1 MTEAHH
7 MNPGVL
13 ATIAAIYGALLLATA
28 IVYVLVPRLSPGK
41 DHKELKQ
48 RTNSWWVIVTL
59 LAIAVCFNIGLS
71 IIFIAFLC
79 FLALKE
85 FLSLI
90 PTRRADRRVLF
101 WAYLSI
107 PLQFYWIYTGW
118 YGMFI
123 VFIPVYVFL
132 FLPF

>member
-1 MTEAHH
+1 MVD
-7 MNPGVL
+7 GGDFS
-13 ATIAAIYGALLLATA
+13 IAITLNTTTA
-28 IVYVLVPRLSPGK
+28 VVFFGFLS
-41 DHKELKQ
+41 
-48 RTNSWWVIVTL
+48 
-59 LAIAVCFNIGLS
+59 
-71 IIFIAFLC
+71 

-107 PLQFYWIYTGW
+107 PLQYYWVGTAW

-123 VFIPVYVFL
+123 IFIPVYIFL
-132 FLPF
+132 LLPTRSVLIGETRDFLRAAGTVH